1 MTNGQDRTTVDST
14 ETRAEGESDDT
25 GVNPQE
31 SIPFRPPRRPLN
43 CDSYQS
49 AFPPWYR

>member
-1 MTNGQDRTTVDST
+1 MTVRPDEAAAEST

-31 SIPFRPPRRPLN
+31 PIPYGPPRRPLN
-43 CDSYQS
+43 CDSDRS
-49 AFPPWYR
+49 AGSLSYR